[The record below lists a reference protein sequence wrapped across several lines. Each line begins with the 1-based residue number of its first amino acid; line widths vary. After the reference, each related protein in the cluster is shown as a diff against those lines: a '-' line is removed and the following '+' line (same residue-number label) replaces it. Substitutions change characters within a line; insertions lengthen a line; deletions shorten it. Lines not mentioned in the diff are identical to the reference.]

1 MREKRSTSHPAD
13 VEQRRAFL
21 AILMFYMLYTDFELS
36 QYERLFAETKKEK
49 KDRRDSASED
59 LVTPRSEVESRKPSV
74 PSSLGP

>member
-1 MREKRSTSHPAD
+1 
-13 VEQRRAFL
+13 
-21 AILMFYMLYTDFELS
+21 MFYMLYTDFELS